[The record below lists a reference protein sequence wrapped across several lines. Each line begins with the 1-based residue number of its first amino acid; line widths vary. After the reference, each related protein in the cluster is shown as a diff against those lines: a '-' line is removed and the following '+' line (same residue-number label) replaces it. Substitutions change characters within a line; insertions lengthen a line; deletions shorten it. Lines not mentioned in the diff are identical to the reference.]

1 MKGGEH
7 MKQTAIDGGSPDN
20 ADPGRFVIVP
30 PFDLISQ

>member
-7 MKQTAIDGGSPDN
+7 MLQTAVDGGSPDN

-30 PFDLISQ
+30 PLHLMK